1 MPARG
6 QQLFLANN
14 ELRNRLEHCT
24 NLPSPPG
31 VATRIIELSLDPN
44 VSLNDVAAAVRV
56 DPALTT
62 KILRI
67 ANSAFYARQRKI
79 DNLHQAIMMFGLNG
93 TLTLAL
99 SFSLVKSL
107 CGTDGKG
114 MDYNLFWRRSL
125 AAAIACRS
133 IGSRL
138 QLGSKEDL
146 FLTGLIQDIGM
157 LALDQFVPDL
167 YQEIGPQ
174 QGDHLHVQNV
184 ERETLSTD
192 HAAVGAWLLQ
202 RWNLPE
208 RWVQAVAG
216 SHDFPEY
223 NIDPKYEQHE
233 VMYNQWLERREK
245 QLRAEYEE
253 RRKSHGF
260 R

>member
-1 MPARG
+1 
-6 QQLFLANN
+6 
-14 ELRNRLEHCT
+14 
-24 NLPSPPG
+24 
-31 VATRIIELSLDPN
+31 
-44 VSLNDVAAAVRV
+44 
-56 DPALTT
+56 
-62 KILRI
+62 
-67 ANSAFYARQRKI
+67 
-79 DNLHQAIMMFGLNG
+79 MMFGLNG

-125 AAAIACRS
+125 AAATACRS

-223 NIDPKYEQHE
+223 NIDPKYEQLARCVMLSGATADIVYHE
-233 VMYNQWLERREK
+233 NRELASFRARK
-245 QLRAEYEE
+245 QAQRLLGVNRETLVSVLNEMVPELQGTAALFDVYLMDSAFVDSILDRAQEILNLRNL
-253 RRKSHGF
+253 
-260 R
+260 